1 MKKILQKD
9 APVLRKVAEE
19 VPLDSIGGKEL
30 NKVLSEMKEALDSQ
44 DDGVAIA
51 APQIG
56 YALRIFVVSRRVE
69 AIMNEEKKIAFAN
82 SETEEMKEEEDIDEG
97 EDLVFINPVIK
108 KISKERRFVD
118 EGCLSVRYLYGKVS
132 RATKVKIEAYD
143 ENGKKFERGGTGL
156 LAQIFQHE
164 TDHLDGILFID
175 KAKDLE
181 DLPPEKNKVKKDEK

>member
-82 SETEEMKEEEDIDEG
+82 SETKEMKEEEDIDEG

>member
-19 VPLDSIGGKEL
+19 VPLESIGGKEL
-30 NKVLSEMKEALDSQ
+30 NKVLDEMKEALESQ

-56 YALRIFVVSRRVE
+56 YALRIFVVSKRVE

-82 SETEEMKEEEDIDEG
+82 SETGETKDEENLDEG
-97 EDLVFINPVIK
+97 EDMVFINPVIK

-164 TDHLDGILFID
+164 TDHLDGVLFID

-181 DLPPEKNKVKKDEK
+181 DLPPREK

>member
-19 VPLDSIGGKEL
+19 VPLESIGSKEL
-30 NKVLSEMKEALDSQ
+30 NKVLDEMKEALESQ

-69 AIMNEEKKIAFAN
+69 TIMSEEKKIAFAN
-82 SETEEMKEEEDIDEG
+82 SETEEVNEEEDIDEG

-156 LAQIFQHE
+156 MAQIFQHE

-181 DLPPEKNKVKKDEK
+181 DLPPEKNKIKKDEK